1 MSEPIHRSPAF
12 QFYADDFIAGTADM
26 SAEEVGAFIRLLC
39 HQWSKG
45 SIPADEDRSGR
56 IAGLLGSPSLRYVMA
71 KFSPCVDGQ
80 LRNNRLEL
88 VRAESAKYRAKQV
101 ESGKAG
107 ASKRW
112 SNPQNPSDP
121 NRVPMPTPLPTP
133 LPTPMANQC
142 PQDSSPSPSPTNTP
156 KAPKGAEPVGFADF
170 WGVYPRKESKV
181 KAINAWKK
189 NEPDQATQ
197 SRILKDVV
205 ARKASEAWTKENGQ
219 YIPHPASYLNQRR
232 WEDLIEVPQTKEM
245 LADKLRAHPG
255 NPNHVAHSTATSQ
268 QLCEFS
274 EMLTKY
280 KAMP

>member
-1 MSEPIHRSPAF
+1 MPNRYIRESAIESQPVNALSW
-12 QFYADDFIAGTADM
+12 QGEVFYRRLLNRADDFGRFTANLALLRASLFPLQLDKV
-26 SAEEVGAFIRLLC
+26 SEKDVARLL
-39 HQWSKG
+39 KE
-45 SIPADEDRSGR
+45 AEDC
-56 IAGLLGSPSLRYVMA
+56 GLLATYG
-71 KFSPCVDGQ
+71 VDGKQ
-80 LRNNRLEL
+80 FVTIAKWEKGRAQQSKYPPPPENICERLQTY
-88 VRAESAKYRAKQV
+88 VY
-101 ESGKAG
+101 SGKHTHTDVHD
-107 ASKRW
+107 
-112 SNPQNPSDP
+112 SDS
-121 NRVPMPTPLPTP
+121 
-133 LPTPMANQC
+133 
-142 PQDSSPSPSPTNTP
+142 DSDSDSP